1 MRFTSENIGSATNS
15 VGALADSNS
24 IDESEICRS
33 DACPCHRPPFVNST
47 IRRATQREPSGKLRR
62 GTVFLVALCLTAAG
76 CDSLEAAGALECTA
90 LYDHVVDVHMRDATG
105 KKGKPDPGTTAQD
118 PADEAIEALGGA
130 IVNVVGRAALD
141 ALGEKDK
148 FITRCRTT
156 KKKFEVRACMKTGS
170 VAKLKNDRCLQ

>member
-1 MRFTSENIGSATNS
+1 MRFTRENVSSTTDS
-15 VGALADSNS
+15 VAILVNPES
-24 IDESEICRS
+24 IDASEHGQS
-33 DACPCHRPPFVNST
+33 DGYRAHEPPFRNAATKRVTQEDSCRKIRLST
-47 IRRATQREPSGKLRR
+47 
-62 GTVFLVALCLTAAG
+62 VVLVASCLMTTA
-76 CDSLEAAGALECTA
+76 CDSMEAAGALECTA

-105 KKGKPDPGTTAQD
+105 KKGKPDPGATAQD